1 MFGAYGTARID
12 ACQKAGFADHE
23 RQRGYFPSTLWTRSA
38 AFLALSFFSKLA
50 RWKSTV
56 RGLMPSVRPAS
67 LAGFSACTNE
77 IAGCGPD
84 VGQFR
89 GSNASDGRSTPSAIG
104 IALRVFPSWR
114 CAADYE
120 GPVRAPSWCL

>member
-1 MFGAYGTARID
+1 MNGSGLFFEHHMDEIGGV
-12 ACQKAGFADHE
+12 
-23 RQRGYFPSTLWTRSA
+23 PSA
-38 AFLALSFFSKLA
+38 SFFSKLA
-50 RWKSTV
+50 LWKSTV

-67 LAGFSACTNE
+67 LAGFSACMNE
-77 IAGCGPD
+77 ITGCGPD

-114 CAADYE
+114 CASYAK
-120 GPVRAPSWCL
+120 GLAR